1 MKLFLI
7 GFSQKN
13 ALEIRNTN
21 QKLDIID
28 LVILDWLKCFYPKMK
43 KYFIGEKEYV
53 WIEYQKVLDDIPIL
67 DIKKR
72 TVMDRFKKMSELGV
86 LEHTTVYEKD
96 GRKGTY
102 SYFRLADK
110 YFSLLSDENKNDSQG
125 ENEYD
130 SVRSNEQGCPS
141 KRTGG
146 VRSNEQGVCVQTN
159 TKDNTLYDCSVN
171 NSSKKNKKTEFDILI
186 DEYTCN
192 DKLKES
198 IYEFIKMRKGIKK
211 PITTYGLKKM
221 LNELDSLANDVE
233 TKIQILDRSIMRSWA
248 GVFELNNN
256 GETNNTQSQ
265 QPPKPEVDVS
275 SMTFEELEE
284 YQANGGTW

>member
-53 WIEYQKVLDDIPIL
+53 WIEYQKVLDDMPIL

>member
-43 KYFIGEKEYV
+43 KCFIGEKEYV

-72 TVMDRFKKMSELGV
+72 TVMGRFKKMSELGV

-198 IYEFIKMRKGIKK
+198 IYEFIKMRKTNKK
-211 PITTYGLKKM
+211 SLTSYGLKKI
-221 LNELDSLANDVE
+221 LNKLDRLATNDDE
-233 TKIQILDRSIMRSWA
+233 KIQILDNSIERSWA
-248 GVFELNNN
+248 GVFELK
-256 GETNNTQSQ
+256 EEEKKQQS
-265 QPPKPEVDVS
+265 PKPEVDVS

>member
-1 MKLFLI
+1 MI
-7 GFSQKN
+7 VCVQ
-13 ALEIRNTN
+13 TN
-21 QKLDIID
+21 K
-28 LVILDWLKCFYPKMK
+28 
-43 KYFIGEKEYV
+43 
-53 WIEYQKVLDDIPIL
+53 
-67 DIKKR
+67 
-72 TVMDRFKKMSELGV
+72 
-86 LEHTTVYEKD
+86 
-96 GRKGTY
+96 
-102 SYFRLADK
+102 
-110 YFSLLSDENKNDSQG
+110 
-125 ENEYD
+125 
-130 SVRSNEQGCPS
+130 
-141 KRTGG
+141 G
-146 VRSNEQGVCVQTN
+146 VRLNEQGVCVQTN

-265 QPPKPEVDVS
+265 QPPKPEVDVF

>member
-7 GFSQKN
+7 GFSQKK
-13 ALEIRNTN
+13 ALEIGNED
-21 QKLDIID
+21 QKLDIVD

-102 SYFRLADK
+102 SYFRLSGK
-110 YFSLLSDENKNDSQG
+110 YFDLLSENKGDNQD
-125 ENEYD
+125 EKEYD
-130 SVRSNEQGCPS
+130 SVRSNEQGCAFE
-141 KRTGG
+141 RTGG
-146 VRSNEQGVCVQTN
+146 VRLNEQGVCVQTN

-171 NSSKKNKKTEFDILI
+171 NSYKKTKKTDFDILI

-192 DKLKES
+192 DMLRTA
-198 IYEFIKMRKGIKK
+198 IYEFIKMRKTNKK
-211 PITTYGLKKM
+211 PLTTYGLKKI
-221 LNELDSLANDVE
+221 LSKLDALATDDDS
-233 TKIQILDRSIMRSWA
+233 KMQILDQSIERSWL
-248 GVFELNNN
+248 GVFELKDNKDQSV
-256 GETNNTQSQ
+256 NTGRGYHINYTI
-265 QPPKPEVDVS
+265 E
-275 SMTFEELEE
+275 
-284 YQANGGTW
+284 G

>member
-1 MKLFLI
+1 MVFFFASLSSAGMI
-7 GFSQKN
+7 S
-13 ALEIRNTN
+13 
-21 QKLDIID
+21 
-28 LVILDWLKCFYPKMK
+28 P
-43 KYFIGEKEYV
+43 
-53 WIEYQKVLDDIPIL
+53 
-67 DIKKR
+67 
-72 TVMDRFKKMSELGV
+72 
-86 LEHTTVYEKD
+86 HTSVS
-96 GRKGTY
+96 GKGTY

-198 IYEFIKMRKGIKK
+198 IYEFIKMRKSIKK
-211 PITTYGLKKM
+211 PITSYGLKKI
-221 LNELDSLANDVE
+221 LNKLDSLADNDKN
-233 TKIQILDRSIMRSWA
+233 KIAILDQSIMRSWA
-248 GVFELNNN
+248 GIFELNQKGDN
-256 GETNNTQSQ
+256 S
-265 QPPKPEVDVS
+265 
-275 SMTFEELEE
+275 
-284 YQANGGTW
+284 NGGTQQDSKEENSTVWGGIDFSDIYI

>member
-86 LEHTTVYEKD
+86 LDHITVYEQD

-102 SYFRLADK
+102 SYFGFADG
-110 YFSLLSDENKNDSQG
+110 YYSLISDNQDKSSEESKSEG
-125 ENEYD
+125 I
-130 SVRSNEQGCPS
+130 RSNEQGCPS
-141 KRTGG
+141 KQTGG

-198 IYEFIKMRKGIKK
+198 IYEFIKMRKTNKK
-211 PITTYGLKKM
+211 SLTSYGLKRI
-221 LNELDSLANDVE
+221 LNKLDRLAANDDE
-233 TKIQILDRSIMRSWA
+233 KIQILDNSIERSWG
-248 GVFELNNN
+248 GVFELK
-256 GETNNTQSQ
+256 EEEKKQQS
-265 QPPKPEVDVS
+265 PKPEVDVS

>member
-7 GFSQKN
+7 GFSQKK
-13 ALEIRNTN
+13 ALEIGNED
-21 QKLDIID
+21 QKLDIVD

-53 WIEYQKVLDDIPIL
+53 WVEYQKVLDDIPIL

-102 SYFRLADK
+102 SYFRLSEK
-110 YFSLLSDENKNDSQG
+110 YFDLLSENKGDNQD
-125 ENEYD
+125 EKECD
-130 SVRSNEQGCPS
+130 SVHSNEQGCAFE
-141 KRTGG
+141 RTGG
-146 VRSNEQGVCVQTN
+146 VRLNEQGVCVQTN

-171 NSSKKNKKTEFDILI
+171 NSYKKTKKTDFDVLI

-192 DKLKES
+192 DMLRTA
-198 IYEFIKMRKGIKK
+198 IYEFIKMRKANKK
-211 PITTYGLKKM
+211 PLTTYGLKKI
-221 LNELDSLANDVE
+221 LNKLDALATDDDS
-233 TKIQILDRSIMRSWA
+233 KIQILDKSIERSWL
-248 GVFELNNN
+248 GVFELKDNKGGNNS
-256 GETNNTQSQ
+256 GENRKHSESTDDEL
-265 QPPKPEVDVS
+265 PEC
-275 SMTFEELEE
+275 F
-284 YQANGGTW
+284 GTVF

>member
-43 KYFIGEKEYV
+43 KCFIGEKEYV

-72 TVMDRFKKMSELGV
+72 TVMGRFKKMSELGV

-146 VRSNEQGVCVQTN
+146 VRSNKQGVCVQTN

-198 IYEFIKMRKGIKK
+198 IYEFIKMRKTNKK
-211 PITTYGLKKM
+211 SLTSYGLKRI
-221 LNELDSLANDVE
+221 LNKLDRLAANDDE
-233 TKIQILDRSIMRSWA
+233 KIQILDNSIERSWA
-248 GVFELNNN
+248 GVFELK
-256 GETNNTQSQ
+256 EEEKKQQS
-265 QPPKPEVDVS
+265 PKPEVDVS

>member
-13 ALEIRNTN
+13 ALEIRDTN

-43 KYFIGEKEYV
+43 KCFIGEKEYV

-72 TVMDRFKKMSELGV
+72 TVMGRFKKMSELGV

-146 VRSNEQGVCVQTN
+146 VRSNEQRVCVQTN

-198 IYEFIKMRKGIKK
+198 IYEFIKMRKTNKK
-211 PITTYGLKKM
+211 SLTSYGLKRI
-221 LNELDSLANDVE
+221 LNKLDRLAANDDE
-233 TKIQILDRSIMRSWA
+233 KIQILDNSIERSWA
-248 GVFELNNN
+248 GVFELK
-256 GETNNTQSQ
+256 EEEKQQS
-265 QPPKPEVDVS
+265 PKPEVDVS

>member
-13 ALEIRNTN
+13 ALEIRDTN

-43 KYFIGEKEYV
+43 KCFIGEKEYV

-72 TVMDRFKKMSELGV
+72 TVMGRFKKMSELGV

-141 KRTGG
+141 KRTGS

-198 IYEFIKMRKGIKK
+198 IYEFIKMRKTNKK
-211 PITTYGLKKM
+211 SLTSYGLKRI
-221 LNELDSLANDVE
+221 LNKLDRLAANDDE
-233 TKIQILDRSIMRSWA
+233 KIQILDKSIERSWA
-248 GVFELNNN
+248 GVFELK
-256 GETNNTQSQ
+256 EEKKQ